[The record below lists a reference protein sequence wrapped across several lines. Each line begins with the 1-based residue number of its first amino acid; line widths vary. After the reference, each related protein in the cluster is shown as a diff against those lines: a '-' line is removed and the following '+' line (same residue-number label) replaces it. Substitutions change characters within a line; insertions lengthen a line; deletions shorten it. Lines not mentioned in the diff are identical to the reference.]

1 MVDYPLD
8 FINQQKFM
16 SIGIVNK
23 SDTPQRFTKDIQQDN
38 WHIQYTDLNE
48 ICQGG
53 PLVGTLIV
61 NGQKVFCD
69 KRFGGPL
76 LCCKNLAFIP
86 MYIRKFCVSGFMLSV
101 IELNSMRLGLIKG
114 IYDLVY
120 LDSIDEDKILFYQ
133 DRNRN
138 KSLRKKIDN
147 KRLNLP

>member
-1 MVDYPLD
+1 
-8 FINQQKFM
+8 
-16 SIGIVNK
+16 
-23 SDTPQRFTKDIQQDN
+23 
-38 WHIQYTDLNE
+38 
-48 ICQGG
+48 
-53 PLVGTLIV
+53 
-61 NGQKVFCD
+61 
-69 KRFGGPL
+69 
-76 LCCKNLAFIP
+76 

>member
-1 MVDYPLD
+1 
-8 FINQQKFM
+8 M

-23 SDTPQRFTKDIQQDN
+23 SDTPWRFTKDIQQDN

-120 LDSIDEDKILFYQ
+120 LDSIDEDEILFYQ

-147 KRLNLP
+147 KQLNLP

>member
-1 MVDYPLD
+1 
-8 FINQQKFM
+8 
-16 SIGIVNK
+16 
-23 SDTPQRFTKDIQQDN
+23 
-38 WHIQYTDLNE
+38 
-48 ICQGG
+48 
-53 PLVGTLIV
+53 
-61 NGQKVFCD
+61 
-69 KRFGGPL
+69 
-76 LCCKNLAFIP
+76 
-86 MYIRKFCVSGFMLSV
+86 MYIRKFCVSGFMLFV

>member
-1 MVDYPLD
+1 
-8 FINQQKFM
+8 M

-23 SDTPQRFTKDIQQDN
+23 SDTPWRFTKDIQQDN
-38 WHIQYTDLNE
+38 RHIQYTDLNE

-76 LCCKNLAFIP
+76 LCCKNLAFIL
-86 MYIRKFCVSGFMLSV
+86 MYIRKFCVSGFMLTV
-101 IELNSMRLGLIKG
+101 IELNSMRLRLIKG

-120 LDSIDEDKILFYQ
+120 LDSIDEDEILFYQ

>member
-1 MVDYPLD
+1 
-8 FINQQKFM
+8 M

-23 SDTPQRFTKDIQQDN
+23 SDTPWRFTKDIQQDN

-86 MYIRKFCVSGFMLSV
+86 MYIRKFYASGFMLSV

-114 IYDLVY
+114 IYT
-120 LDSIDEDKILFYQ
+120 
-133 DRNRN
+133 
-138 KSLRKKIDN
+138 
-147 KRLNLP
+147 

>member
-1 MVDYPLD
+1 
-8 FINQQKFM
+8 M

-23 SDTPQRFTKDIQQDN
+23 SDTPWRFTKYIQQDN

-120 LDSIDEDKILFYQ
+120 LDSIDEDEILFYQ

>member
-1 MVDYPLD
+1 
-8 FINQQKFM
+8 M
-16 SIGIVNK
+16 SIGIANK
-23 SDTPQRFTKDIQQDN
+23 SDTPWRFTKDIQQDN

-101 IELNSMRLGLIKG
+101 IELHSMRLGLIKG

-120 LDSIDEDKILFYQ
+120 LDSIDEDEILFYQ